1 MQAGWKSCSDKEEIK
16 MDWKMH
22 DGYWITAVLP
32 VNGKEMMFGVHQ
44 EKGSHFATWEHRGEE
59 FLWAHYFTDMT
70 KAIEDLCKRTLHEIE
85 FMRKKGADL
94 ESVNSFTGFIKNDR
108 NRAVIEFPTNE
119 LQDILESIGIMEG
132 AGAVCLSGQYPIE
145 LEPARDKFADALI
158 HVLGSCDSLHT
169 VNELAKAAYHSDY
182 RVYLML
188 EENLKQGV
196 YHSPEQLF
204 KDVEEK
210 KEQIRQASKGK
221 KR

>member
-1 MQAGWKSCSDKEEIK
+1 

-22 DGYWITAVLP
+22 DGYLITAILP

-59 FLWAHYFTDMT
+59 YLWAHYFTDMT
-70 KAIEDLCKRTLHEIE
+70 KAMEDLCKRTLQEIE
-85 FMRKKGADL
+85 FMREKGMYREATH
-94 ESVNSFTGFIKNDR
+94 SFTGFIKNDR

-132 AGAVCLSGQYPIE
+132 AGAVCLNGKYPIE
-145 LEPARDKFADALI
+145 LEPERDKFADALI
-158 HVLGSCDSLHT
+158 HVLVQGDSLHT

-196 YHSPEQLF
+196 YHSVEQLF
-204 KDVEEK
+204 KDV
-210 KEQIRQASKGK
+210 KECKEHIRQASKEP